1 MKSQWTNLV
10 GIARRAGNL
19 FPGENQVTNAMKH
32 QLVRLI
38 ILAADAGPSL
48 YRKYHLW
55 AQDLSVPIV
64 QIGTKVELGHAIGM
78 GPHAVVAISDAALA
92 EKILEQVKSAG
103 GIILGRQGQR
113 QGQGLRAGERAQA
126 RQSSAHRS
134 PSSIEGRRYQKSHEH
149 RGAGSGENREGHHG
163 RETSAR
169 TQTGSQTATGGH
181 RYHEHSGT
189 RRGSQ
194 AGRPATTSPNHDGA
208 ARQSGAPPRTS
219 GGARQQPTGTD
230 DQSTRRGHDQTRR
243 QPAVSGTKPRRSSP
257 PSRGRQ
263 PKRS

>member
-1 MKSQWTNLV
+1 MKSQWANLV
-10 GIARRAGNL
+10 GIARRAGHL
-19 FPGENQVTNAMKH
+19 FPGENQVTNAMKR

-38 ILAADAGPSL
+38 ILATDAGPSL

-113 QGQGLRAGERAQA
+113 QGQGLRVGERAQA
-126 RQSSAHRS
+126 RQSPAHRS

-149 RGAGSGENREGHHG
+149 GGTGSGENREGHHG

-169 TQTGSQTATGGH
+169 AQTGGQTATGGH
-181 RYHEHSGT
+181 RHHERSGA

-194 AGRPATTSPNHDGA
+194 TGRPTTAAPNHDGA
-208 ARQSGAPPRTS
+208 PSRTS
-219 GGARQQPTGTD
+219 GGDRQQPTGTD
-230 DQSTRRGHDQTRR
+230 EESTRRRHGRTGR
-243 QPAVSGTKPRRSSP
+243 QSAVSGTQPRRSSP